1 MRISDWSSDVCS
13 SDLGGGR
20 RLSFV
25 ELDGQT
31 SDAPRRV
38 TGIGEF
44 DRVLGGG
51 LVAGSA
57 TLIGGDPGIGQS
69 TVLLQAVAGLSGGS
83 RCAYVSGEAAV
94 DQVRLGGRRLGGA
107 RPAVEMKRLVEGK
120 SGFGRV

>member
-1 MRISDWSSDVCS
+1 MAKSSSRYVCQ
-13 SDLGGGR
+13 DCGAVQPKWAGKCEACGAWNTLIEEVVEAAAPKGLKPGGGR

-51 LVAGSA
+51 LVAGSRSEERRV
-57 TLIGGDPGIGQS
+57 GKECVS
-69 TVLLQAVAGLSGGS
+69 TCRTRWS
-83 RCAYVSGEAAV
+83 AA
-94 DQVRLGGRRLGGA
+94 
-107 RPAVEMKRLVEGK
+107 P
-120 SGFGRV
+120 